1 MPKIGK
7 TYLVKTKYGKAS
19 AKVNWIKEKVV
30 NCDMYFY
37 ALDMDWNGNQVD
49 ISLFN
54 GAKEL
59 K

>member
-1 MPKIGK
+1 MPKVGK

-19 AKVNWIKEKVV
+19 AKVNWVKKDVV

-37 ALDMDWNGNQVD
+37 ALDTYWNGNQVD

-54 GAKEL
+54 SAKEL
-59 K
+59 R

>member
-1 MPKIGK
+1 MPKVGK

-19 AKVNWIKEKVV
+19 AKVNWVKGDVV

-37 ALDMDWNGNQVD
+37 ALDMDWNCNQVD

-54 GAKEL
+54 GAKEM